1 MNANGVDTNIVA
13 QVAKRQ
19 KPETALPLNDP
30 PTVHDA
36 SAVSSG
42 GTGRPLWAAVAMRS
56 ARVVESNQ
64 RAPGRGSRCQEG
76 HAPPN
81 GYGPLLATR
90 DARVERG
97 GSTEKSVMAVWSRVS
112 RRRRPSACYR
122 CATLVAC
129 PW

>member
-1 MNANGVDTNIVA
+1 MNANGVDANIVA

-19 KPETALPLNDP
+19 KPETGTPAVDTTDRP
-30 PTVHDA
+30 VHDA

-42 GTGRPLWAAVAMRS
+42 GTGLPLWAAVAMRS

-90 DARVERG
+90 NARVERG
-97 GSTEKSVMAVWSRVS
+97 GCTEKSVMAVWSRV
-112 RRRRPSACYR
+112 
-122 CATLVAC
+122 
-129 PW
+129 